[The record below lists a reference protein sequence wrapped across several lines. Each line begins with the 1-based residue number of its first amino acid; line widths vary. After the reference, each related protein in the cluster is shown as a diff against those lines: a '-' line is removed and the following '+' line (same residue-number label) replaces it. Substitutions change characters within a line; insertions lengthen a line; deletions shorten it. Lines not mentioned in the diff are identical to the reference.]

1 MTKRTYKDK
10 KLVIDS
16 ISDKV
21 NVVNKK
27 TPHPDRALVLHI
39 LTIVWDI
46 DSEIIKQKIFF
57 KET

>member
-1 MTKRTYKDK
+1 MTNRTYKDK
-10 KLVIDS
+10 KLGIDS
-16 ISDKV
+16 IWDKV

-27 TPHPDRALVLHI
+27 MPHPDRALVLHI

-46 DSEIIKQKIFF
+46 DSETIKQKISF